1 MKNLVVAFMLFF
13 SSAAQAEEKT
23 FSWLWHQ
30 ELKPTITNSFDSG
43 GQLILLVGAGTTV
56 TARQYDQT
64 VYKNNLSPDK
74 LIMDKDTADIGA
86 YLGSGGPGIAIAL
99 TQLWLDPQNG
109 LAHSKALALT
119 AASHI
124 TMASLI
130 GRERPS
136 GRDYLS
142 FPSGHA
148 SSSYATATSLAY
160 AYGYRVGIPA
170 FALATFVAA
179 SRVSENIHWTSDV
192 VAGAALGIYWG
203 RASALNTGKSDYN
216 IVPLVGA
223 GFTGLSFHREF

>member
-1 MKNLVVAFMLFF
+1 MKNLVVAVMLFF
-13 SSAAQAEEKT
+13 SVTVHAEEKT
-23 FSWLWHQ
+23 LSWLWHQ

-43 GQLILLVGAGTTV
+43 GQLILLLGAGATV

-64 VYKNNLSPDK
+64 FYKNNLDPDK
-74 LIMDKDTADIGA
+74 LIMDKNTADIGA

-99 TQLWLDPQNG
+99 AQLWLDPQNG

-124 TMASLI
+124 TMASII

-160 AYGYRVGIPA
+160 AYGYEVGIPA

-203 RASALNTGKSDYN
+203 RASALNTGKQDYT
-216 IVPLVGA
+216 IVPVVG
-223 GFTGLSFHREF
+223 GGVVGLSYSHGF